1 MAVMVGSRE
10 FAPDSQQA
18 VVIQKIRTN
27 IMLEAIKDMAIDGTK
42 RLTSDNKKA
51 LSAQIENVFREGR
64 VIGNERR
71 DHAKR
76 DAVSDYK
83 KALGMQTKID
93 DMNALESRRKA
104 IEAEIEELGFSVIE
118 SGGSHVVNSDGR
130 YGTTS
135 LHLRKKPTQA
145 QARAHAKLVKVIN
158 SVVEFG
164 DQEKA
169 KCLVR
174 MQLAETRAEGC
185 VIMRELLGNG
195 TLPDMSD
202 QLPALPA
209 PRS

>member
-1 MAVMVGSRE
+1 MGRLE

-18 VVIQKIRTN
+18 VVIQKKKDT
-27 IMLEAIKDMAIDGTK
+27 IMLEAIKDMAIDGKK

-51 LSAQIENVFREGR
+51 LSAQIENVFKEGR

-76 DAVSDYK
+76 GAVADYK
-83 KALGMQTKID
+83 KALGMQGKID
-93 DMNALESRRKA
+93 DMNALESRRQA
-104 IEAEIEELGFSVIE
+104 IETEIEELGFNVTE
-118 SGGSHVVNSDGR
+118 RGGSHTVSATNP
-130 YGTTS
+130 YGS
-135 LHLRKKPTQA
+135 MNLHLRKKPTQA
-145 QARAHAKLVKVIN
+145 QLRAHGNLMKVIN

-185 VIMRELLGNG
+185 TIMRTLLGNG
-195 TLPDMSD
+195 TLPDMTD